1 MQIPLEIAFHNV
13 EKSEWVENQIRER
26 AAKLDR
32 IYGRL
37 TACRVRVEPADTDR
51 MPEKLITLHIELSVP
66 GKNLVV
72 TQAPHRVN
80 ERYHD
85 PNHRQ
90 VIRDAFDAAE
100 RQLRAFKDQISGE
113 VKTHEVEFRGQVADI
128 FPEQDHGFILNN
140 QGSSLY
146 FHRNSMLSD
155 DFDSLKR
162 GDMVHYV
169 EEVGDTGPIARKV
182 WKAQAA

>member
-1 MQIPLEIAFHNV
+1 MQVPLEIAFHNV

-37 TACRVRVEPADTDR
+37 TACRVRVEPNDSEHA
-51 MPEKLITLHIELSVP
+51 PEKLITVRIELSVP
-66 GKNLVV
+66 GKTLVV
-72 TQAPHRVN
+72 TEAPHRVT

-85 PNHRQ
+85 PNPRQ
-90 VIRDAFDAAE
+90 AIRDAFDAAE
-100 RQLRAFKDQISGE
+100 RQLKAFKEQISGD
-113 VKTHEVEFRGQVADI
+113 VKTHPVEFRGQVAEI
-128 FPEQDHGFILNN
+128 HPEADHGFILNN

-155 DFDSLKR
+155 DFDALKR

-182 WKAQAA
+182 WKAPAG